1 MSKLNLIF
9 PITLVL
15 VFLAVS
21 SRVGATV
28 GERMEERQERQTER
42 VETRQATRSD
52 VAEKHA
58 NRLEQ
63 KFTNYYSRLSMILGR
78 LQTHVAA
85 IDPAKK
91 DTSIAVAKLAEAQIK
106 LEEAKTLGATAVNL
120 FRSIDPAK
128 WSEQKTQ
135 TLAARDTATQAN
147 KAFKEAHALMVEAIR
162 SLKSIN
168 AK

>member
-1 MSKLNLIF
+1 MMSKLNLIF
-9 PITLVL
+9 SITLVL
-15 VFLAVS
+15 VFLAFS
-21 SRVGATV
+21 SPASATV
-28 GERMEERQERQTER
+28 GQTEDRQGNQTER
-42 VETRQATRSD
+42 VETRQAARSD

-58 NRLEQ
+58 NSLEQ
-63 KFTNYYSRLSMILGR
+63 RFTNYYSRLSLILSR
-78 LQTHVAA
+78 LQAHVAA

-91 DTSIAVAKLAEAQIK
+91 DTTIAKAKLAEAQTK
-106 LEEAKTLGATAVNL
+106 LEEAKSLGARAVSL

-135 TLAARDTATQAN
+135 AFAARDLANQAN
-147 KAFKEAHALMVEAIR
+147 KAFKSAHALMVEAIR